1 MVNWITQKSRLS
13 AHQNILFMVRE
24 LNCYKEITFEFL
36 TITKKKNIQCN
47 FKIGI
52 KTYKERKRSI
62 AKSLVSMKMCFMWLV
77 ITEMK
82 IIVQSDAITYQN
94 NYNWKQKQNNN
105 DSLRWK
111 FSYTAGESINQYSPW
126 NLFTVHTKTKHVHT
140 VWPSSSIARHVS
152 NGMMCIYRWKNI
164 YVCTCS

>member
-1 MVNWITQKSRLS
+1 MDYTKIKTFCSSEHTIHGERIKLLQRDNFWISYH
-13 AHQNILFMVRE
+13 HQE
-24 LNCYKEITFEFL
+24 
-36 TITKKKNIQCN
+36 KKNIQCN

-111 FSYTAGESINQYSPW
+111 FSYTAGESVNQYSPW